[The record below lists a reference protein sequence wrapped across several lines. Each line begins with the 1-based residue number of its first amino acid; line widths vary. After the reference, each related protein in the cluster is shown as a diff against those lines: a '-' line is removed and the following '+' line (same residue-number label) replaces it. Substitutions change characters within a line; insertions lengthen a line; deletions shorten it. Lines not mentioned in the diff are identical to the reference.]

1 MNLEW
6 SLDLKNKIKTS
17 PPPNTQTTTK
27 DIFSDNQGN
36 LNMLILLKI
45 YLEQQLATYSEM
57 AQAPKKVYI
66 QSTCRK
72 LFENGQSG

>member
-1 MNLEW
+1 MVSGFKKQNQA
-6 SLDLKNKIKTS
+6 
-17 PPPNTQTTTK
+17 PPRPPNKQIATK
-27 DIFSDNQGN
+27 DTFSDNQGN

-45 YLEQQLATYSEM
+45 YLEQQLATYFEM

-66 QSTCRK
+66 QSTCCK